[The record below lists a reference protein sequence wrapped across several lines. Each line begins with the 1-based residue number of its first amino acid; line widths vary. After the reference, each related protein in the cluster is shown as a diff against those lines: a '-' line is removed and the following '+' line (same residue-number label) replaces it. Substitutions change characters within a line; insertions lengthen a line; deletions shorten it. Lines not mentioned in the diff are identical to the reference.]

1 MTERCVCCG
10 EIIPE
15 GWQVCP
21 NCETEIGD
29 VEEDDPYPCDSCS
42 SQDSCDG
49 WEARYCCRLC
59 RWYNEDPDCEDCDTM
74 DI

>member
-1 MTERCVCCG
+1 M
-10 EIIPE
+10 
-15 GWQVCP
+15 
-21 NCETEIGD
+21 D
-29 VEEDDPYPCDSCS
+29 DFYDDDPCPCDSCS

-59 RWYNEDPDCEDCDTM
+59 RWYNEDPDCENCDTM